1 MQSLPDPSARHMDI
15 NQLTARHGFDPADR
29 DRVVRWATAAG
40 LQVTGEDAA
49 TRRVMLRGSA
59 EQLSRAFEVD
69 LERFGWQ
76 LPDGRNVEYRG
87 HAGPVHLPAHLDR
100 VVEGVFG
107 LDDRPAGTLARAWA
121 RRRSRPRC
129 SRTTHPQL
137 ASLYDFPRLAN
148 GGEGVELVAAM
159 IELGG
164 VVHPFDLA
172 ASFARLGL
180 PAPDITNVWLD
191 GATPTP
197 DPNGADVEVALDY
210 QVIGGMVAAMAPK
223 AHLTIV
229 SYNAPNSE
237 RGFIDAAAT
246 AASDAMRRPAAV
258 SISWGAP
265 EDHWSP
271 QGMRGLDAAFAAG
284 ALHGV
289 TFSAAAGDAGS
300 TNDEVDGYQHP
311 EFPASSPHAW
321 ACGGTTLLAARGRI
335 RTETV
340 WNELAR
346 GAGAAGSGVS
356 SVFPVPAYQAALGI
370 RPRSADG
377 GALGRGLPDGSGNA
391 DPLTGWN
398 VVALRRLRSTGGTSA
413 VAPDVHGAL
422 DARVRAAGAPDRA
435 AAPGALRPARTGLQ
449 RRDLRR
455 YRRPVPCGARLGP
468 GQRVG
473 QSRRP
478 ADRPRPR
485 RPCAGSRCPPAADRA
500 RRAGDRLSSGTEQG
514 GRARGEGHGPAV
526 GAEHLGGADRQAPA
540 AMHDLGACLERA
552 AVPCH
557 RAKEVHLDVH
567 RCHPLTLGEGGLGGE
582 GQREIREQ
590 HDEAALRP
598 PERCGQ
604 PARSAASRRS
614 PPRASPRSA

>member
-1 MQSLPDPSARHMDI
+1 MPDSVPLRGSAYHPTGGTRPGHRRLRKLDDAELQADAGVTLMLRERTGGPTTAQSLAWLESLRDPSARHMDI
-15 NQLTARHGFDPADR
+15 NQLTVRHGFDPADR
-29 DRVVRWATAAG
+29 DRVVRWATAVG
-40 LQVTGEDAA
+40 LQVTAEDAT
-49 TRRVMLRGSA
+49 TRRVLLRGSA
-59 EQLSRAFEVD
+59 GQLSRAFQVD

-87 HAGPVHLPAHLDR
+87 HTGPVHLPAHLDR
-100 VVEGVFG
+100 IVEGVYG
-107 LDDRPAGTLARAWA
+107 LDDRPLARSHV
-121 RRRSRPRC
+121 RGLDDGRSAVFAYDP
-129 SRTTHPQL
+129 PQL
-137 ASLYDFPRLAN
+137 ASLYGFPRLAN

-300 TNDEVDGYQHP
+300 TNAEVDGYQHP

-356 SVFPVPAYQAALGI
+356 SVFPVPAYQATLGI
-370 RPRSADG
+370 RPRSANG
-377 GALGRGLPDGSGNA
+377 GTLGRGLPDGAGNA

-398 VVALRRLRSTGGTSA
+398 VVALRRLRATGGTSA
-413 VAPDVHGAL
+413 VAPMYTALWTLVSSQLGHRIGLPHPALYAKRGRGFNDVTSG
-422 DARVRAAGAPDRA
+422 DTGGPYRAGRGWDLASGWGSPDGRQIA
-435 AAPGALRPARTGLQ
+435 
-449 RRDLRR
+449 RDLGVRVQGPNA
-455 YRRPVPCGARLGP
+455 RRPRI
-468 GQRVG
+468 
-473 QSRRP
+473 
-478 ADRPRPR
+478 
-485 RPCAGSRCPPAADRA
+485 
-500 RRAGDRLSSGTEQG
+500 E
-514 GRARGEGHGPAV
+514 RGE
-526 GAEHLGGADRQAPA
+526 
-540 AMHDLGACLERA
+540 
-552 AVPCH
+552 
-557 RAKEVHLDVH
+557 
-567 RCHPLTLGEGGLGGE
+567 
-582 GQREIREQ
+582 REI
-590 HDEAALRP
+590 P
-598 PERCGQ
+598 
-604 PARSAASRRS
+604 
-614 PPRASPRSA
+614 

>member
-1 MQSLPDPSARHMDI
+1 MPDSVPLRGSAYHPAGGTRSGHRRLRKLSEAEMHVDAGVTLLLRERMGGPTTAQSLAWLQSLPDPNARHLDI
-15 NQLTARHGFDPADR
+15 HQLTARHGFDTDDR

-49 TRRVMLRGSA
+49 TRRVMLRGTA
-59 EQLSRAFEVD
+59 EQLGRAFDVE

-76 LPDGRNVEYRG
+76 LPDGRSVEYRG
-87 HAGPVHLPAHLDR
+87 HSGPVRIPAHLDR
-100 VVEGVFG
+100 ILEGAYG
-107 LDDRPAGTLARAWA
+107 LDDRPLARSHV
-121 RRRSRPRC
+121 RGLDDGRSAMLAYDP
-129 SRTTHPQL
+129 PQL
-137 ASLYDFPRLAN
+137 AALYDFPRLPN
-148 GGEGVELVAAM
+148 LGEGVELVAAM

-191 GATPTP
+191 GATPTA

-229 SYNAPNSE
+229 SYNAP
-237 RGFIDAAAT
+237 
-246 AASDAMRRPAAV
+246 ASDAVRHPAAV

-265 EDHWSP
+265 EDHWSR
-271 QGMRGLDAAFAAG
+271 QGMRGLDAAFATG

-356 SVFPVPAYQAALGI
+356 GVFPVPAYQAALGI

-377 GALGRGLPDGSGNA
+377 GALGRGLPDGAGNA

-413 VAPDVHGAL
+413 VAPMYTAL
-422 DARVRAAGAPDRA
+422 WTLVSSQLGHRIGLPHPVLYSRRGRGFNDITAGDTGGPYRAGRGWDLASGWGSPDGKQIA
-435 AAPGALRPARTGLQ
+435 
-449 RRDLRR
+449 RDLGVHLPGPEA
-455 YRRPVPCGARLGP
+455 RRPRI
-468 GQRVG
+468 
-473 QSRRP
+473 
-478 ADRPRPR
+478 
-485 RPCAGSRCPPAADRA
+485 
-500 RRAGDRLSSGTEQG
+500 E
-514 GRARGEGHGPAV
+514 RGE
-526 GAEHLGGADRQAPA
+526 
-540 AMHDLGACLERA
+540 
-552 AVPCH
+552 
-557 RAKEVHLDVH
+557 
-567 RCHPLTLGEGGLGGE
+567 
-582 GQREIREQ
+582 REI
-590 HDEAALRP
+590 A
-598 PERCGQ
+598 
-604 PARSAASRRS
+604 
-614 PPRASPRSA
+614 

>member
-1 MQSLPDPSARHMDI
+1 MPDSVALRGSAYHPAGGTRPGHRRLRKLDEAELQADAGVTLMLRERTAGPTTAQSLAWMESLPDPSARHMDI
-15 NQLTARHGFDPADR
+15 NQLTARHGFDPTDR
-29 DRVVRWATAAG
+29 DRVGRWATAAG
-40 LQVTGEDAA
+40 LRVTGEDAA

-59 EQLSRAFEVD
+59 AKLSNAFEVD

-87 HAGPVHLPAHLDR
+87 HTGPVHLPAHLDR

-107 LDDRPAGTLARAWA
+107 LDDRPLARSHV
-121 RRRSRPRC
+121 RGLDDGRSAVLAYDP
-129 SRTTHPQL
+129 PQL
-137 ASLYDFPRLAN
+137 ASLYDYPRLAN

-172 ASFARLGL
+172 AAFARLGL

-300 TNDEVDGYQHP
+300 TNAEVDGYQHP

-356 SVFPVPAYQAALGI
+356 GVFPVPAYQAELGI

-377 GALGRGLPDGSGNA
+377 GTLGRGLPDGSGNA

-398 VVALRRLRSTGGTSA
+398 VVALRRLRATGGTSA
-413 VAPDVHGAL
+413 VAPMYTALWTLVSAQLGHRVGLPHPALYRRRGRGFNDVTSGDTGGPYRAGRGWDL
-422 DARVRAAGAPDRA
+422 ASGWGSPDGRQIARDLGVRVQGPDAR
-435 AAPGALRPARTGLQ
+435 L
-449 RRDLRR
+449 
-455 YRRPVPCGARLGP
+455 
-468 GQRVG
+468 
-473 QSRRP
+473 
-478 ADRPRPR
+478 PRI
-485 RPCAGSRCPPAADRA
+485 
-500 RRAGDRLSSGTEQG
+500 E
-514 GRARGEGHGPAV
+514 RGE
-526 GAEHLGGADRQAPA
+526 
-540 AMHDLGACLERA
+540 
-552 AVPCH
+552 
-557 RAKEVHLDVH
+557 
-567 RCHPLTLGEGGLGGE
+567 
-582 GQREIREQ
+582 REI
-590 HDEAALRP
+590 A
-598 PERCGQ
+598 
-604 PARSAASRRS
+604 
-614 PPRASPRSA
+614 

>member
-1 MQSLPDPSARHMDI
+1 MPDSVALLGSAYHPAGGTRPGHRHLRKLNEAEMRADAGVTLLLRERSGGPTTAQSLAWLQSLPDAGAHHLDI
-15 NQLTARHGFDPADR
+15 HQLRARHGYDPADR

-40 LQVTGEDAA
+40 LQVSGEDAA
-49 TRRVMLRGSA
+49 TRRLMFSGSI
-59 EQLSRAFEVD
+59 EQLARAFEVD

-76 LPDGRNVEYRG
+76 LADGRNVEYRG
-87 HAGPVHLPAHLDR
+87 HSGPVHLPSHLDR

-107 LDDRPAGTLARAWA
+107 LDDRPLARSHL
-121 RRRSRPRC
+121 RGLDDGRSAVFSYDP
-129 SRTTHPQL
+129 PQL
-137 ASLYDFPRLAN
+137 ASLYDFPRLPN

-246 AASDAMRRPAAV
+246 AAGDAIRHPSAV

-271 QGMRGLDAAFAAG
+271 QGMRGLDSAFATG

-356 SVFPVPAYQAALGI
+356 GVFPVPAYQAALGI
-370 RPRSADG
+370 RPRSADR
-377 GALGRGLPDGSGNA
+377 GAPGRGLPDGAGNA
-391 DPLTGWN
+391 HPLTGWN

-413 VAPDVHGAL
+413 VAPMYTALWTLVSAQLGHRIGLPHPAVYARRGRGFNDVTSG
-422 DARVRAAGAPDRA
+422 DTGGPYRAGRGWDLASGWGSPDGRQIA
-435 AAPGALRPARTGLQ
+435 
-449 RRDLRR
+449 RDLGVRVQGPEM
-455 YRRPVPCGARLGP
+455 RRPQIEG
-468 GQRVG
+468 
-473 QSRRP
+473 
-478 ADRPRPR
+478 
-485 RPCAGSRCPPAADRA
+485 
-500 RRAGDRLSSGTEQG
+500 GDR
-514 GRARGEGHGPAV
+514 
-526 GAEHLGGADRQAPA
+526 
-540 AMHDLGACLERA
+540 
-552 AVPCH
+552 
-557 RAKEVHLDVH
+557 
-567 RCHPLTLGEGGLGGE
+567 
-582 GQREIREQ
+582 EI
-590 HDEAALRP
+590 A
-598 PERCGQ
+598 
-604 PARSAASRRS
+604 
-614 PPRASPRSA
+614 

>member
-1 MQSLPDPSARHMDI
+1 MPDSVPLRGSAYHPAGRTRPGHRSLRKLTAAELQADAGVTLMLRERRSGPTTAQSLAWLQALPDASARHLDI
-15 NQLTARHGFDPADR
+15 AQLTARHGFDTADR
-29 DRVVRWATAAG
+29 DRVVRWAMAAG

-49 TRRVMLRGSA
+49 TRRVLLRGRV

-69 LERFGWQ
+69 FERFGWTRA
-76 LPDGRNVEYRG
+76 DGGSVEYRG
-87 HAGPVHLPAHLDR
+87 HRGPARLPAHLDR

-107 LDDRPAGTLARAWA
+107 LDDRPLARSHV
-121 RRRSRPRC
+121 RGLDDG
-129 SRTTHPQL
+129 RTAVLAYDPPQL
-137 ASLYDFPRLAN
+137 ASLYDFPRLPN

-210 QVIGGMVAAMAPK
+210 QVIGSMIAAMAPK

-237 RGFIDAAAT
+237 RGFIDATAT
-246 AASDAMRRPAAV
+246 AASDAIRRPAAV

-265 EDHWSP
+265 EDHWSR
-271 QGMRGLDAAFAAG
+271 QGMRGLDAAFATG

-356 SVFPVPAYQAALGI
+356 TVFPVPAYQAELGI

-413 VAPDVHGAL
+413 VAPMYTALWTLVSAQLGHRIGLPHPALYARRGRGFNDVTTG
-422 DARVRAAGAPDRA
+422 DTGGPYRAGRGWDLASGWGSPNGRQIA
-435 AAPGALRPARTGLQ
+435 
-449 RRDLRR
+449 RDLGVRIPAQEV
-455 YRRPVPCGARLGP
+455 RRPRIG
-468 GQRVG
+468 
-473 QSRRP
+473 
-478 ADRPRPR
+478 
-485 RPCAGSRCPPAADRA
+485 
-500 RRAGDRLSSGTEQG
+500 
-514 GRARGEGHGPAV
+514 
-526 GAEHLGGADRQAPA
+526 GAE
-540 AMHDLGACLERA
+540 
-552 AVPCH
+552 
-557 RAKEVHLDVH
+557 
-567 RCHPLTLGEGGLGGE
+567 
-582 GQREIREQ
+582 REI
-590 HDEAALRP
+590 A
-598 PERCGQ
+598 
-604 PARSAASRRS
+604 
-614 PPRASPRSA
+614 

>member
-1 MQSLPDPSARHMDI
+1 MPASRSCFASAPAGPTTAQSLAWLQSLPDPSARHLDI
-15 NQLTARHGFDPADR
+15 AQLTARHGFDAADR

-40 LQVTGEDAA
+40 LEVTGEDAA
-49 TRRVMLRGSA
+49 TRRVMLRGSV

-76 LPDGRNVEYRG
+76 RPDGRTVEYRG
-87 HAGPVHLPAHLDR
+87 HHGPVRLPAHLDR

-107 LDDRPAGTLARAWA
+107 LDDRPLARSHV
-121 RRRSRPRC
+121 RGLDDGRSAVFAYDP
-129 SRTTHPQL
+129 PQL

-246 AASDAMRRPAAV
+246 AASDAIRHPAAV

-271 QGMRGLDAAFAAG
+271 QGMRGLDAAFATG

-356 SVFPVPAYQAALGI
+356 TVFPVPAYQAAA
-370 RPRSADG
+370 RDPS
-377 GALGRGLPDGSGNA
+377 ALGRRRRARPRT
-391 DPLTGWN
+391 P
-398 VVALRRLRSTGGTSA
+398 RRLGQRRPSHRLECGRAAPAPLDRRDQRGGA
-413 VAPDVHGAL
+413 DVHRAL

-435 AAPGALRPARTGLQ
+435 APPCPLRAARTGFQRRDRRATPAARTAPGAAGTWPAA
-449 RRDLRR
+449 
-455 YRRPVPCGARLGP
+455 GAAPTAARSRATSASAC
-468 GQRVG
+468 RVR
-473 QSRRP
+473 S
-478 ADRPRPR
+478 
-485 RPCAGSRCPPAADRA
+485 PPAADR
-500 RRAGDRLSSGTEQG
+500 
-514 GRARGEGHGPAV
+514 RGE
-526 GAEHLGGADRQAPA
+526 
-540 AMHDLGACLERA
+540 
-552 AVPCH
+552 
-557 RAKEVHLDVH
+557 
-567 RCHPLTLGEGGLGGE
+567 
-582 GQREIREQ
+582 REI
-590 HDEAALRP
+590 A
-598 PERCGQ
+598 
-604 PARSAASRRS
+604 
-614 PPRASPRSA
+614 

>member
-1 MQSLPDPSARHMDI
+1 MPDSVPLRGSTYHPAGGTRPGHRSLRKLSEAEMHADAGVTLLLRERTSGPTTAQSLSWLQSLPDPSARHLDI
-15 NQLTARHGFDPADR
+15 AQLTARHGVDAADR
-29 DRVVRWATAAG
+29 DRVVRWATASG

-59 EQLSRAFEVD
+59 EQLARAFEVD
-69 LERFGWQ
+69 LERFAWER
-76 LPDGRNVEYRG
+76 PDGRSVEYRG
-87 HAGPVHLPAHLDR
+87 HRGPVRLPAHLDR
-100 VVEGVFG
+100 LVDGVYG
-107 LDDRPAGTLARAWA
+107 LDDRPLAR
-121 RRRSRPRC
+121 SHVHGLDDG
-129 SRTTHPQL
+129 RTAMFAYDPPQL

-164 VVHPFDLA
+164 VVHPFDVA
-172 ASFARLGL
+172 ASFARMGL
-180 PAPDITNVWLD
+180 AAPDITNVWLD
-191 GATPTP
+191 GARPTP
-197 DPNGADVEVALDY
+197 DPDGADVEVALDY

-229 SYNAPNSE
+229 SYNAPNCE

-246 AASDAMRRPAAV
+246 AASDAIRHPAAV

-271 QGMRGLDAAFAAG
+271 QGMRGLDAAFATG

-300 TNDEVDGYQHP
+300 TNNEIDGYQHP

-356 SVFPVPAYQAALGI
+356 TVFPVPAYQAALGI

-377 GALGRGLPDGSGNA
+377 GAIGRGLPDGSGNA

-398 VVALRRLRSTGGTSA
+398 IVALRRLRSTGGTSA
-413 VAPDVHGAL
+413 VAPMYTALWTLVSAQLGHQIGLPHPALYARRGRGFNDVTSG
-422 DARVRAAGAPDRA
+422 DTGGPYRAGRGWDLASGWGSPDGRQIA
-435 AAPGALRPARTGLQ
+435 
-449 RRDLRR
+449 RDLGVR
-455 YRRPVPCGARLGP
+455 VQGP
-468 GQRVG
+468 DVRH
-473 QSRRP
+473 
-478 ADRPRPR
+478 PRI
-485 RPCAGSRCPPAADRA
+485 GS
-500 RRAGDRLSSGTEQG
+500 
-514 GRARGEGHGPAV
+514 GE
-526 GAEHLGGADRQAPA
+526 
-540 AMHDLGACLERA
+540 
-552 AVPCH
+552 
-557 RAKEVHLDVH
+557 
-567 RCHPLTLGEGGLGGE
+567 
-582 GQREIREQ
+582 REI
-590 HDEAALRP
+590 A
-598 PERCGQ
+598 
-604 PARSAASRRS
+604 
-614 PPRASPRSA
+614 

>member
-1 MQSLPDPSARHMDI
+1 MPDSVPLRGSAYHPAGGTRPGHRSLRKLNESELHADAGVTLLLRERTSGPTTAESLTWLQTLPDPSARHLDI
-15 NQLTARHGFDPADR
+15 AQLTARHGFDAADR
-29 DRVVRWATAAG
+29 DRVVRWASAAG
-40 LQVTGEDAA
+40 LQVSGEDAP
-49 TRRVMLRGSA
+49 TRRVMLRGSV
-59 EQLSRAFEVD
+59 EQLARAFEVD

-76 LPDGRNVEYRG
+76 RPDGRSVEYRG
-87 HAGPVHLPAHLDR
+87 HHGPVRLPAHLDG

-107 LDDRPAGTLARAWA
+107 LDDRPLARSHVRGVDD
-121 RRRSRPRC
+121 RRTAVFSYDP
-129 SRTTHPQL
+129 SQL

-148 GGEGVELVAAM
+148 GGQGVELVAAM

-246 AASDAMRRPAAV
+246 AASDAIRHPAAV

-271 QGMRGLDAAFAAG
+271 QGMRGLDAAFATG

-356 SVFPVPAYQAALGI
+356 TVFPVPAYQAALGI

-398 VVALRRLRSTGGTSA
+398 VIALRRLRSTGGTSA
-413 VAPDVHGAL
+413 VAPMYTAL
-422 DARVRAAGAPDRA
+422 WTLVSAQ
-435 AAPGALRPARTGLQ
+435 L
-449 RRDLRR
+449 
-455 YRRPVPCGARLGP
+455 

-473 QSRRP
+473 LPHP
-478 ADRPRPR
+478 ALY
-485 RPCAGSRCPPAADRA
+485 A
-500 RRAGDRLSSGTEQG
+500 RRGRGFNDVTAGDTGGPYRAGRGWDLASGWG
-514 GRARGEGHGPAV
+514 SPDGRQIAR
-526 GAEHLGGADRQAPA
+526 
-540 AMHDLGACLERA
+540 DLGVR
-552 AVPCH
+552 VQGPDI
-557 RAKEVHLDVH
+557 RGP
-567 RCHPLTLGEGGLGGE
+567 RIGGGE
-582 GQREIREQ
+582 REI
-590 HDEAALRP
+590 A
-598 PERCGQ
+598 
-604 PARSAASRRS
+604 
-614 PPRASPRSA
+614 

>member
-1 MQSLPDPSARHMDI
+1 MPDSVPLRGSAYHPTEGTRPGHRSLRKLNEAELHADAGVTLLLRERTGGPTTAQSLAWLQSLPDPSTHHLDI
-15 NQLTARHGFDPADR
+15 AQLTARHGFDAADR

-40 LQVTGEDAA
+40 LEIAAEDAP
-49 TRRVMLRGSA
+49 TRRVMLRGSV
-59 EQLSRAFEVD
+59 EQLSRTFEVD

-76 LPDGRNVEYRG
+76 RPDGRSVEYRG
-87 HAGPVHLPAHLDR
+87 HHGPVRLPAHLDR
-100 VVEGVFG
+100 IVEGVFG
-107 LDDRPAGTLARAWA
+107 LDDRPLARSHL
-121 RRRSRPRC
+121 RGIDDGRSAVFSYDP
-129 SRTTHPQL
+129 SQL
-137 ASLYDFPRLAN
+137 ASLYDFPRLAD
-148 GGEGVELVAAM
+148 GGQGVELVAAM
-159 IELGG
+159 VELGG

-210 QVIGGMVAAMAPK
+210 QVIGAMVAAMAPK
-223 AHLTIV
+223 AHVTIV

-246 AASDAMRRPAAV
+246 AASDAIRHPAAV

-271 QGMRGLDAAFAAG
+271 QGMRGLDAALATG

-300 TNDEVDGYQHP
+300 TNDEIDGYQHP

-321 ACGGTTLLAARGRI
+321 ACGGTTLLAAGGRI

-356 SVFPVPAYQAALGI
+356 TVFPVPAYQAELGI

-377 GALGRGLPDGSGNA
+377 GAFGRGLPDGSGNA

-413 VAPDVHGAL
+413 VAPMYTALWTLVSAQLGHRIGLPHPALYARRGRGFNDVTVG
-422 DARVRAAGAPDRA
+422 DTGGPYRAGRGWDLASGWGSPDGRQIA
-435 AAPGALRPARTGLQ
+435 
-449 RRDLRR
+449 RDLG
-455 YRRPVPCGARLGP
+455 VKLQGP
-468 GQRVG
+468 E
-473 QSRRP
+473 SRRP
-478 ADRPRPR
+478 RI
-485 RPCAGSRCPPAADRA
+485 G
-500 RRAGDRLSSGTEQG
+500 
-514 GRARGEGHGPAV
+514 
-526 GAEHLGGADRQAPA
+526 
-540 AMHDLGACLERA
+540 
-552 AVPCH
+552 
-557 RAKEVHLDVH
+557 
-567 RCHPLTLGEGGLGGE
+567 GGE
-582 GQREIREQ
+582 REI
-590 HDEAALRP
+590 A
-598 PERCGQ
+598 
-604 PARSAASRRS
+604 
-614 PPRASPRSA
+614 

>member
-1 MQSLPDPSARHMDI
+1 MR
-15 NQLTARHGFDPADR
+15 
-29 DRVVRWATAAG
+29 
-40 LQVTGEDAA
+40 
-49 TRRVMLRGSA
+49 
-59 EQLSRAFEVD
+59 
-69 LERFGWQ
+69 
-76 LPDGRNVEYRG
+76 
-87 HAGPVHLPAHLDR
+87 
-100 VVEGVFG
+100 G
-107 LDDRPAGTLARAWA
+107 LDDG
-121 RRRSRPRC
+121 RSAVFAYDP
-129 SRTTHPQL
+129 PQL
-137 ASLYDFPRLAN
+137 ASLYDFPRLPN
-148 GGEGVELVAAM
+148 GGEGVELVAGM

-191 GATPTP
+191 GATPAP

-210 QVIGGMVAAMAPK
+210 QVIGAMVLAMAPK

-246 AASDAMRRPAAV
+246 AAGDAIRHPAAV

-271 QGMRGLDAAFAAG
+271 QGMRGLDSAFATG

-300 TNDEVDGYQHP
+300 TNDEIDGYQHP

-340 WNELAR
+340 WNELSR

-356 SVFPVPAYQAALGI
+356 TVFPVPAYQAELGI

-413 VAPDVHGAL
+413 VAPMYTAL
-422 DARVRAAGAPDRA
+422 WTLVSAQLGHRVGSAASV
-435 AAPGALRPARTGLQ
+435 ALRQARSRLQ
-449 RRDLRR
+449 RRHCRR
-455 YRRPVPCGARLGP
+455 HRRPIPRRSRMGP
-468 GQRVG
+468 GEWLG
-473 QSRRP
+473 Q
-478 ADRPRPR
+478 PRWT
-485 RPCAGSRCPPAADRA
+485 SDRA
-500 RRAGDRLSSGTEQG
+500 
-514 GRARGEGHGPAV
+514 
-526 GAEHLGGADRQAPA
+526 
-540 AMHDLGACLERA
+540 
-552 AVPCH
+552 
-557 RAKEVHLDVH
+557 
-567 RCHPLTLGEGGLGGE
+567 
-582 GQREIREQ
+582 
-590 HDEAALRP
+590 
-598 PERCGQ
+598 
-604 PARSAASRRS
+604 
-614 PPRASPRSA
+614 

>member
-1 MQSLPDPSARHMDI
+1 MPDSVPLRGSAYHPAGGTRPGHRIIRKLSDAEMHADAGVTLLLRERRSGPTTAQSLAWLQSLPDPSSRHMDLA
-15 NQLTARHGFDPADR
+15 QLTARHGFDAADR

-49 TRRVMLRGSA
+49 TRRLMVRGRV
-59 EQLSRAFEVD
+59 EQLSHVFEVD
-69 LERFGWQ
+69 LERFGWTRH
-76 LPDGRNVEYRG
+76 DGSTVEYRG
-87 HAGPVHLPAHLDR
+87 HRGPAHLPAHLDG

-107 LDDRPAGTLARAWA
+107 LDDRPVARSHV
-121 RRRSRPRC
+121 RSLDDGRSAVFAYDP
-129 SRTTHPQL
+129 PQL
-137 ASLYDFPRLAN
+137 ASIYDFPRLPN
-148 GGEGVELVAAM
+148 GGEGVELVAGM

-191 GATPTP
+191 GATPAP

-210 QVIGGMVAAMAPK
+210 QVIGAMVLAMAPK

-229 SYNAPNSE
+229 SYNAPNTE

-246 AASDAMRRPAAV
+246 AASDAIRHPAAV
-258 SISWGAP
+258 SISWGGP

-271 QGMRGLDAAFAAG
+271 QGMRGLDSAFATG

-340 WNELAR
+340 WNELSR

-356 SVFPVPAYQAALGI
+356 TVFPVPAYQAALGI

-413 VAPDVHGAL
+413 VAPMYTALWTLVSAQLGHRIGLPHPALYAKRGRGFNDVTAG
-422 DARVRAAGAPDRA
+422 DTGGPYRAGRGWDLASGWGSPDGRQIA
-435 AAPGALRPARTGLQ
+435 
-449 RRDLRR
+449 RDLGVRLPAQEV
-455 YRRPVPCGARLGP
+455 RRPR
-468 GQRVG
+468 
-473 QSRRP
+473 SS
-478 ADRPRPR
+478 
-485 RPCAGSRCPPAADRA
+485 AG
-500 RRAGDRLSSGTEQG
+500 E
-514 GRARGEGHGPAV
+514 
-526 GAEHLGGADRQAPA
+526 
-540 AMHDLGACLERA
+540 
-552 AVPCH
+552 
-557 RAKEVHLDVH
+557 
-567 RCHPLTLGEGGLGGE
+567 
-582 GQREIREQ
+582 REI
-590 HDEAALRP
+590 A
-598 PERCGQ
+598 
-604 PARSAASRRS
+604 
-614 PPRASPRSA
+614 

>member
-1 MQSLPDPSARHMDI
+1 MPDSVPLRGSAYHPAGGTRPGHRSLRKLNEAELHADAGVTLLLRERTGGPTTAQSLAWLQSLPDPSAHHLDI
-15 NQLTARHGFDPADR
+15 AQLTARHGFDAADR

-40 LQVTGEDAA
+40 LEVTAEDAP
-49 TRRVMLRGSA
+49 TRRVMLRGSV

-69 LERFGWQ
+69 LERFSWQ
-76 LPDGRNVEYRG
+76 RPDGRSVEYRG
-87 HAGPVHLPAHLDR
+87 HHGPVRLPAHLDR
-100 VVEGVFG
+100 ILEGVYG
-107 LDDRPAGTLARAWA
+107 LDDRPLARSHLHGLDDGRAA
-121 RRRSRPRC
+121 VLSYDP
-129 SRTTHPQL
+129 PQL

-148 GGEGVELVAAM
+148 GGQGVELVAAM
-159 IELGG
+159 VELGG

-180 PAPDITNVWLD
+180 HAPDITNVWLD

-210 QVIGGMVAAMAPK
+210 QVIGAMVAAMAPK

-246 AASDAMRRPAAV
+246 AASDAIRHPAAV

-271 QGMRGLDAAFAAG
+271 QGMRGLDAAFATG

-356 SVFPVPAYQAALGI
+356 TVFPVPAYQAELGI

-377 GALGRGLPDGSGNA
+377 GGLGRGLPDGSGNA

-413 VAPDVHGAL
+413 VAPMYTALWTLVSAQLGHRIGLPHPALYSRRGRGFNDVTAG
-422 DARVRAAGAPDRA
+422 DTGGPYRAGRGWDLASGWGSPDGRQIA
-435 AAPGALRPARTGLQ
+435 
-449 RRDLRR
+449 RDLG
-455 YRRPVPCGARLGP
+455 VKLQGP
-468 GQRVG
+468 A
-473 QSRRP
+473 SRRP
-478 ADRPRPR
+478 RIG
-485 RPCAGSRCPPAADRA
+485 GS
-500 RRAGDRLSSGTEQG
+500 E
-514 GRARGEGHGPAV
+514 
-526 GAEHLGGADRQAPA
+526 
-540 AMHDLGACLERA
+540 
-552 AVPCH
+552 
-557 RAKEVHLDVH
+557 
-567 RCHPLTLGEGGLGGE
+567 
-582 GQREIREQ
+582 REI
-590 HDEAALRP
+590 A
-598 PERCGQ
+598 
-604 PARSAASRRS
+604 
-614 PPRASPRSA
+614 

>member
-1 MQSLPDPSARHMDI
+1 MPDFVALLGSAYHPAGGTRPGHRGLRKLNEAEMRADAGVTLLLRERSGGPTTAQSLAWLQSLPDAGARHLDI
-15 NQLTARHGFDPADR
+15 HQLRARHGYDPADR
-29 DRVVRWATAAG
+29 DRVVRWITAAG
-40 LQVTGEDAA
+40 LRVSGEDAA
-49 TRRVMLRGSA
+49 TRRLMLRGSI
-59 EQLSRAFEVD
+59 EQLARAFEVD
-69 LERFGWQ
+69 LERLVWQ
-76 LPDGRNVEYRG
+76 LADGRSVEYRG
-87 HAGPVHLPAHLDR
+87 HTGPVHLPTHLDR

-107 LDDRPAGTLARAWA
+107 LDDRPLARSHL
-121 RRRSRPRC
+121 RGLDDGRSAVFSYDP
-129 SRTTHPQL
+129 PQL
-137 ASLYDFPRLAN
+137 ASLYDFPRLPN
-148 GGEGVELVAAM
+148 GGEGIELVAAM

-246 AASDAMRRPAAV
+246 AAGDAIRHPAAV

-271 QGMRGLDAAFAAG
+271 QGMRGLDSAFATG
-284 ALHGV
+284 ALHGI

-356 SVFPVPAYQAALGI
+356 GVFPVPAYQAALGI
-370 RPRSADG
+370 HPRSADG
-377 GALGRGLPDGSGNA
+377 GTPGRGLPDGAGNA

-413 VAPDVHGAL
+413 VAPMYTALWTLVSAQLGHRIGLPHPALYARRGRGFNDVTSG
-422 DARVRAAGAPDRA
+422 DTGGPYRAGRGWDLASGWGSPDGRQIA
-435 AAPGALRPARTGLQ
+435 
-449 RRDLRR
+449 RDLGVRVQVPEM
-455 YRRPVPCGARLGP
+455 RRPR
-468 GQRVG
+468 
-473 QSRRP
+473 
-478 ADRPRPR
+478 
-485 RPCAGSRCPPAADRA
+485 
-500 RRAGDRLSSGTEQG
+500 T
-514 GRARGEGHGPAV
+514 
-526 GAEHLGGADRQAPA
+526 
-540 AMHDLGACLERA
+540 
-552 AVPCH
+552 
-557 RAKEVHLDVH
+557 
-567 RCHPLTLGEGGLGGE
+567 EGGE
-582 GQREIREQ
+582 REI
-590 HDEAALRP
+590 A
-598 PERCGQ
+598 
-604 PARSAASRRS
+604 
-614 PPRASPRSA
+614 